1 MERQGIGRT
10 VAALV
15 AGICLAW
22 AGAAAASAFTEGG
35 ADLWSARAERFVHA
49 FRDRAPGVSTQEALG
64 QACEGIGGEM
74 FRYGMYKT
82 QVPNHASQGFRRLC
96 DGIAALNGEA
106 RGRVKVCKEFR
117 AARKLFARIDAEEA
131 PARVVDLNERF
142 LLKMIDALVAQGER
156 DGWPGC

>member
-1 MERQGIGRT
+1 MERDGIGKT

-35 ADLWSARAERFVHA
+35 ANLWSTRAERFAHA
-49 FRDRAPGVSTQEALG
+49 FRDGTPGMSTQEALG
-64 QACEGIGGEM
+64 QACEGIGAEM
-74 FRYGMYKT
+74 FKYGMYKT
-82 QVPNHASQGFRRLC
+82 QVPNHAAQGFRRLC
-96 DGIAALNGEA
+96 QGIDALNGQA
-106 RGRVKVCKEFR
+106 RGRVKICKEFR
-117 AARKLFARIDAEEA
+117 AARELFARIDREEA
-131 PARVVDLNERF
+131 PERVVELNERF